1 MKNSRRWFIGIC
13 IIFTSVCI
21 TAQTPAPTID
31 PNLHVKKEITVGD
44 ILTILTIVISLI
56 GALLGLLIASYKDR
70 MLKRKEY
77 ADKIRHAAGSVIAK
91 LERWRELSLRYFG
104 DIQPTLTDADVRLVK
119 RNDVKDARD
128 FLWRNLT
135 ALRAQSTLRIVDEE
149 IEIAYS
155 GLYGYDP
162 NIHAVYVAA
171 IKKLKLIDEDV
182 YTRVL
187 MDTQENVVDIGNL
200 AKIDSADLGNALRET
215 CGNLAGELDERLAE
229 VVDGFRDIMIKLIQ
243 ANDTEIVE
251 RRVDVSG

>member
-91 LERWRELSLRYFG
+91 LESGENYHSDILGISSLPSPM
-104 DIQPTLTDADVRLVK
+104 PTFV
-119 RNDVKDARD
+119 
-128 FLWRNLT
+128 W
-135 ALRAQSTLRIVDEE
+135 
-149 IEIAYS
+149 
-155 GLYGYDP
+155 
-162 NIHAVYVAA
+162 
-171 IKKLKLIDEDV
+171 
-182 YTRVL
+182 
-187 MDTQENVVDIGNL
+187 
-200 AKIDSADLGNALRET
+200 
-215 CGNLAGELDERLAE
+215 
-229 VVDGFRDIMIKLIQ
+229 
-243 ANDTEIVE
+243 
-251 RRVDVSG
+251 